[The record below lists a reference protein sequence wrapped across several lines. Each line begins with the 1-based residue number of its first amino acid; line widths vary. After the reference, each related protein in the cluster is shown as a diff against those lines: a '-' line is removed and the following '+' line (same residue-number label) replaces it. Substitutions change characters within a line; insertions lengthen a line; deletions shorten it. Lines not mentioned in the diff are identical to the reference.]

1 MGSAAG
7 NSMDF
12 RESDNFDDNHAALL
26 ARQCFHCGLPV
37 PDVTDLMVRIDGRYQ
52 AMCCH
57 GCQAVAEAIVA
68 AGQENFYRVRTEV
81 SPTGKDL
88 LPGFLRD
95 TEIYDEPA
103 IQEQFVQFSD
113 GDLCEASLMFEG
125 ITCAACI
132 WLNEHTIAALPGVEQ
147 VRVNYATQRALVRW
161 DDSRIRLSEI
171 LQAIRKIGYRAL
183 PYNPNQQQELHRRQR
198 RQQQRRLAV
207 AGLFGMQVMMLS
219 ISLYAGAWSGMESN
233 FQQFFRWLSLGL
245 TLPVLFYSATPF
257 FVSAW
262 RDLKRMR
269 VVMDLPVSLAISVA
283 FLSSVMAT
291 ISGHGEIYFDSV
303 VMFVFFLSA
312 SRYFENMAR
321 QRCAASVE
329 QLVQSMPIMATRLTP
344 SGNAEEAVPA
354 ATLAIGDRVLIRP
367 GATVP
372 ADGEILEG
380 SSAIDESLLNGESIP
395 LDKSQGDRLLGGSIN
410 VTNPLKMEVRAVG
423 ADTVMAE
430 IQRSIERAQADKP
443 PLARLADRVAARF
456 ISIVLLMVAAV
467 AIFWLIYDS
476 ERWFEIALSVLIVS
490 CPCALSLATPT
501 AISAALGKMQTAGLL
516 VKRGSALEKL
526 NQITHVVFD
535 KTGTLT
541 QGRPM
546 LRQVICKP
554 EFDRESCLQLAATLE
569 QHSEHPLAQAL
580 LRESGVVNSNASTQI
595 FSIAGGGIR
604 GRIDDQDY
612 LIGSIEFITHQ
623 VDAVIPRPWLEQI
636 VNDAVTAVVLVR
648 GVTVMAM
655 FTFDDELRDDATELV
670 ETLQHMGKVVIL
682 MTGDRSAAAQQ
693 VAELTGIDDYRA
705 QMSPQSKMA
714 AVQALQSDKA
724 SVLMVGDGVND
735 APVLASANVSIA
747 MGDASALA
755 KTSADIVLIGNH
767 LRAVTRAFDMAGH
780 TQRVIRQ
787 NMAWA
792 LMYNF
797 GAIPAAAMGLIA
809 PWLAALGM
817 SVSSLLVVLNALRL
831 TR

>member
-1 MGSAAG
+1 
-7 NSMDF
+7 MDF
-12 RESDNFDDNHAALL
+12 PESDQFDDCRIASVAQ
-26 ARQCFHCGLPV
+26 QCFHCGLPV
-37 PDVTDLMVRIDGRYQ
+37 ADGLDLMVRIDGSDQ
-52 AMCCH
+52 PMCCH
-57 GCQAVAEAIVA
+57 GCQAVAEAIIA
-68 AGQENFYRVRTEV
+68 AGHENFYRVRTEV

-88 LPGFLRD
+88 LPEFLRD
-95 TEIYDEPA
+95 TEIYDVPE
-103 IQEQFVQFSD
+103 IQSRFIKSS
-113 GDLCEASLMFEG
+113 GDNLREASLMLDG

-132 WLNEHTIAALPGVEQ
+132 WLNEQTIAALPGVEQ

-161 DDSRIRLSEI
+161 DDSRIRLSQI

-183 PYNPNQQQELHRRQR
+183 PYNPDQQQEQHRRQR
-198 RQQQRRLAV
+198 RQQQRRVAV

-219 ISLYAGAWSGMESN
+219 ISLYAGAWSGMEGN

-245 TLPVLFYSATPF
+245 TLPVLLYSATPF

-262 RDLKRMR
+262 RDLRRMR
-269 VVMDLPVSLAISVA
+269 VAMDFPVSLAIGVA
-283 FLSSVMAT
+283 FVSSAMAT
-291 ISGHGEIYFDSV
+291 IRGHGEIYFDSV

-329 QLVQSMPIMATRLTP
+329 QLVQSMPVMATRINP
-344 SGNAEEAVPA
+344 AGDVEEAVPA

-367 GATVP
+367 GETVP
-372 ADGEILEG
+372 ADGEIDEG
-380 SSAIDESLLNGESIP
+380 FSAIDESLLNGESIP

-410 VTNPLKMEVRAVG
+410 VTNPLKMEVTAVG
-423 ADTVMAE
+423 ADTAMAE

-443 PLARLADRVAARF
+443 RLARLADRVAASF
-456 ISIVLLMVAAV
+456 IGIVLLIVAAV
-467 AIFWLIYDS
+467 ALFWLWYDA

-490 CPCALSLATPT
+490 CPCALSLATP
-501 AISAALGKMQTAGLL
+501 AALSAALGKMQTSGLL

-541 QGRPM
+541 HGKPA
-546 LRQVICKP
+546 LRQVLCKP
-554 EFDRESCLQLAATLE
+554 EFDRETCLQLAATLE

-580 LRESGVVNSNASTQI
+580 LRESDAVNSDAVTQI
-595 FSIAGGGIR
+595 SSIAGGGIC
-604 GRIDDQDY
+604 GRIDDRNY
-612 LIGSIEFITHQ
+612 LIGSIEFVTRR
-623 VDAVIPRPWLEQI
+623 VDAAIPLPWIEQI
-636 VNDAVTAVVLVR
+636 ANDAVTAVVLVR
-648 GVTVMAM
+648 GDTVMAM
-655 FTFDDELRDDATELV
+655 FTFVDALRDDAGELV
-670 ETLQHMGKVVIL
+670 EILQRMGKSVIL

-705 QMSPQSKMA
+705 QMSPQAKME
-714 AVQALQSDKA
+714 AVQALQSDQA

-735 APVLASANVSIA
+735 APVLSSANVSIA
-747 MGDASALA
+747 MGGASSLA
-755 KTSADIVLIGNH
+755 KTSADIVLIANH
-767 LRAVTRAFDMAGH
+767 LRAVARAFDMAGR

-787 NMAWA
+787 NMTWA

-817 SVSSLLVVLNALRL
+817 SLSSLVVVLNALRL

>member
-1 MGSAAG
+1 M
-7 NSMDF
+7 
-12 RESDNFDDNHAALL
+12 
-26 ARQCFHCGLPV
+26 
-37 PDVTDLMVRIDGRYQ
+37 PDELDLTAQIDGINQ
-52 AMCCH
+52 PMCCH

-68 AGQENFYRVRTEV
+68 AGHENFYRVRTEV

-95 TEIYDEPA
+95 TEIYDLPA
-103 IQEQFVQFSD
+103 IQKQFIQSP
-113 GDLCEASLMFEG
+113 GGNLREASLMLEG

-132 WLNEHTIAALPGVEQ
+132 WLNEQTIAGLPGVEQ

-161 DDSRIRLSEI
+161 DDSRIKLSEI
-171 LQAIRKIGYRAL
+171 LQAIQKIGYRAL
-183 PYNPNQQQELHRRQR
+183 PYNPHQQQELHRRQR

-219 ISLYAGAWSGMESN
+219 ISLYAGAWSGMEDD

-269 VVMDLPVSLAISVA
+269 VAMDIPVSLAIGIA
-283 FLSSVMAT
+283 FLSSTMAT

-344 SGNAEEAVPA
+344 AGDAEEAVPA

-367 GATVP
+367 GETVP
-372 ADGEILEG
+372 ADGEIVSG
-380 SSAIDESLLNGESIP
+380 FSAFDESLLNGESIP
-395 LDKSQGDRLLGGSIN
+395 LDKGQGDRLLGGSIN
-410 VTNPLKMEVRAVG
+410 VTNPLTMEVRAVG

-430 IQRSIERAQADKP
+430 IQRTIERAQADKP
-443 PLARLADRVAARF
+443 PLARLADRVAAGF
-456 ISIVLLMVAAV
+456 ISIVLLIVTGV
-467 AIFWLIYDS
+467 AIFWWIYDAD
-476 ERWFEIALSVLIVS
+476 RWFEIALSVLIVS

-526 NQITHVVFD
+526 NRITHVVFD

-541 QGRPM
+541 QGKPM
-546 LRQVICKP
+546 LRQVICNP
-554 EFDRESCLQLAATLE
+554 EFNRESCLRLAATLE

-580 LRESGVVNSNASTQI
+580 LREYGAVNSNAGSQI
-595 FSIAGGGIR
+595 SSIAGGGIR
-604 GRIDDQDY
+604 GRIDDEDY

-623 VDAVIPRPWLEQI
+623 TGAEIPPPWLEQI
-636 VNDAVTAVVLVR
+636 ANTAVTAVVLAR
-648 GVTVMAM
+648 GDTVMAM
-655 FTFDDELRDDATELV
+655 FTFVDDLRDDAQALV
-670 ETLQHMGKVVIL
+670 ESLRRMGKSVIL
-682 MTGDRSAAAQQ
+682 MTGDRIAAARR

-705 QMSPQSKMA
+705 QMSPQAKVA
-714 AVQALQSDKA
+714 AVQALQSENA

-735 APVLASANVSIA
+735 APVLSSANVSIA
-747 MGDASALA
+747 MGGASSLA
-755 KTSADIVLIGNH
+755 KTSADIVLIANH
-767 LRAVTRAFDMAGH
+767 LQTVARAFDMASR
-780 TQRVIRQ
+780 TRRVIKQ

-792 LMYNF
+792 LLYNF

-809 PWLAALGM
+809 PWLAAIGM